1 AAKASSTNYVNTTS
15 TPVNTAGTTVTSVSP
30 SRNIPS
36 LEDIYEVPNDGIF
49 TSASY
54 DDEAALVQG
63 RKDGRQH
70 LLQLNSSLLQS
81 KQREDKKAKTRLN
94 IEKGNFNKLDDLV
107 GEGADSGVNKGR
119 STNKIKVLNAK
130 AERVSVAGE
139 TLSTATL
146 AVSTVSI

>member
-1 AAKASSTNYVNTTS
+1 QQEKEADDAAETLRKMFGQSTKDLLLQTGAAKASSTNYVNTTS
-15 TPVNTAGTTVTSVSP
+15 TPVNTAGMF
-30 SRNIPS
+30 S
-36 LEDIYEVPNDGIF
+36 LNM
-49 TSASY
+49 
-54 DDEAALVQG
+54 
-63 RKDGRQH
+63 R
-70 LLQLNSSLLQS
+70 SLGEEHVS